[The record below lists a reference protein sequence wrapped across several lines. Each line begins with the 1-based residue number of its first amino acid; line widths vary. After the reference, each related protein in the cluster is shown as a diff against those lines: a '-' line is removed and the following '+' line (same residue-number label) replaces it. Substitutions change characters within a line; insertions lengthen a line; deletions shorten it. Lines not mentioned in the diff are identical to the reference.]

1 MLTHQFEKAKNLQ
14 QHIVHAPS
22 TSGFPSPLFSRL
34 LWTHHDP
41 RSLHTWLGARFFSV
55 GHLVKTLLDSR
66 TRLVK
71 STGAEW
77 WQSCDR
83 YCETLK
89 SHLNSGSFFL
99 NSTLYHIK
107 SFQESLTLLPIFYFR
122 FRQFH
127 FLQFQVIDR
136 WANLIHFQGTP
147 LILELHRSMLNH
159 LVENCQNTSFW
170 EHTSIK
176 KLQHMWSFICR
187 NMLNIII
194 RIGISEEKN
203 IRYYVC
209 IRYKKFQHLNTV
221 ENQSQER
228 DFLFFL
234 PLPNRQSCVHLNM
247 NLMSFCDHFMS
258 NVSI

>member
-99 NSTLYHIK
+99 KFNFIPHK
-107 SFQESLTLLPIFYFR
+107 IFSRISYAVA
-122 FRQFH
+122 H
-127 FLQFQVIDR
+127 FLLSISSIPLSPISGDRPLSESHSFSRNPIDFR
-136 WANLIHFQGTP
+136 A
-147 LILELHRSMLNH
+147 S
-159 LVENCQNTSFW
+159 
-170 EHTSIK
+170 
-176 KLQHMWSFICR
+176 
-187 NMLNIII
+187 
-194 RIGISEEKN
+194 
-203 IRYYVC
+203 
-209 IRYKKFQHLNTV
+209 
-221 ENQSQER
+221 
-228 DFLFFL
+228 
-234 PLPNRQSCVHLNM
+234 
-247 NLMSFCDHFMS
+247 
-258 NVSI
+258 